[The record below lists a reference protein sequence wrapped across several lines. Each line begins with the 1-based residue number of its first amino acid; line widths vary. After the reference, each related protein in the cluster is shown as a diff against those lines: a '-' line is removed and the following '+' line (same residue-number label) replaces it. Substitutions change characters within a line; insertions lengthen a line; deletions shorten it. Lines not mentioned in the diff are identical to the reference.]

1 MMCSVA
7 PVLCM
12 TCLVWISSVRLSQPS
27 MHHSP
32 GLSVPWQ
39 PLSAASHWTKQISS
53 VQFKMVSLHSE
64 KPICIPPHLASLR
77 SFPNLAFEMVPM
89 FVWLTMAFS
98 RPFQGRSSSPSSFH
112 ASLLQWIDG
121 DVFGFVV
128 PTGIVSSSSTLSDLP
143 RSRPHV
149 RVA

>member
-12 TCLVWISSVRLSQPS
+12 TCLVWISSVHLSQPS

-32 GLSVPWQ
+32 GLSVLWQ
-39 PLSAASHWTKQISS
+39 QPHNEKKQISS
-53 VQFKMVSLHSE
+53 VQFKVVSLHSE

-77 SFPNLAFEMVPM
+77 SFPSLAFENEMVPM
-89 FVWLTMAFS
+89 FVWLMMAFS
-98 RPFQGRSSSPSSFH
+98 RPFQGRSSSASSFH